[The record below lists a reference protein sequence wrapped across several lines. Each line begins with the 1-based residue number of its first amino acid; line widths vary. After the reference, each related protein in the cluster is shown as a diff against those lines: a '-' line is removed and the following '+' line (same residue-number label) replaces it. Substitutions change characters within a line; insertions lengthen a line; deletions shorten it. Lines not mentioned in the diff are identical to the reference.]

1 MNYAGQLT
9 PLVLH
14 AFFALALLLVLAY
27 VASQYA
33 RSDVMISSIAI
44 DAFL

>member
-1 MNYAGQLT
+1 MNSAGQLT

-14 AFFALALLLVLAY
+14 AFFALSLPLVLAY

-33 RSDVMISSIAI
+33 ICDMMISLIAI